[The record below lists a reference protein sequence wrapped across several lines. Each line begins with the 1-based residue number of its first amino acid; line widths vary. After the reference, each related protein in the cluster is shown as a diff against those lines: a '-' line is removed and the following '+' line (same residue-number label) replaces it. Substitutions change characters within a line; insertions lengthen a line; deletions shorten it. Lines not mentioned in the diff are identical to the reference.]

1 MTAQPKTK
9 TVDAIV
15 GTIKDVKYMAK
26 PLATKAASANDPVAL
41 PMFTRFVAFLDAWTE
56 PYYNAWVKPCK
67 PEREF

>member
-26 PLATKAASANDPVAL
+26 PLGYQSS
-41 PMFTRFVAFLDAWTE
+41 
-56 PYYNAWVKPCK
+56 
-67 PEREF
+67 